1 MKGGIPQGNTLGP
14 LLFLIYMNYLPLQ
27 ITDGVLVQYAD
38 DTTLIC
44 SGSDPSVAA
53 TSMNTQ
59 LHLIHNWITNSKMK
73 LNLV

>member
-1 MKGGIPQGNTLGP
+1 MKGGIPQGSGTLGS

-44 SGSDPSVAA
+44 IVVLKLLILLLR
-53 TSMNTQ
+53 
-59 LHLIHNWITNSKMK
+59 LHL
-73 LNLV
+73 